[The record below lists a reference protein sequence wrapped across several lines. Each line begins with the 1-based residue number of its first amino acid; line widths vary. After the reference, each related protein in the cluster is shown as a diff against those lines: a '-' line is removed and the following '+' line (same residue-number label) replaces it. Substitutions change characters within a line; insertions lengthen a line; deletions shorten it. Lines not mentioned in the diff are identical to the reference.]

1 MAWARNPDQPYTIG
15 QLIRMV
21 DLDSFETMANNLQLL
36 LIMIDSDM
44 KLQYGN
50 KNFFELVGWNPE
62 EVLDKDY
69 VKQFIPPKTNLFV
82 RATVKDILTKNTTNY
97 SGSNEVLTRN
107 KGIRYINWNAIHVLD
122 HSGEIR
128 GIFCIGIDITERKSL
143 DSILTRVDLEKNLLL
158 HNISEPV
165 LYHDP
170 EGRISWAN
178 QALLE
183 VTGTSLELVIGS
195 YCHQLFE
202 FLDGTY
208 LGSGPPRA
216 LPIGEKQ
223 EAVVSLG
230 DGSRWLST
238 SYPLRADDINPY
250 QIMMM
255 LSPLDAGERSPAAV
269 REREEDKE
277 GESFKPFLRL
287 TGRDEEV
294 GFFSPQMKE
303 IVERAGLIH
312 ADRTVPVLIEGET
325 GVGKEIIARYIHHGA
340 RGSQRPFIDINCA
353 AITPTIFESEL
364 FGYEG
369 GAFTGCRPGGQK
381 GKIAMADGGTLFL
394 DEIAEIPPSIQAK
407 LLRVI
412 QEREYYPVGGLNKR
426 GADVRLICATNA
438 NLEECVR
445 RGSFRKDLFYRL
457 EAIRIAIPPLR
468 RRREDILPLAMLFL
482 DCLAR
487 KKGKR
492 FRSISPQ
499 AQEMLLACPWPGNVR
514 QLRNLIERAV
524 VMWDEQELRP
534 EHLSLPGPQEEQEDD
549 RSPGAEAEPGLET
562 LPPRHLD
569 LQELNRRI
577 ILRALEMHGGN
588 ITETAAYLGMSR
600 RSLSYRLKKMRS
612 APGGSGT
619 GR

>member
-1 MAWARNPDQPYTIG
+1 MASAWNPDQPYSIE
-15 QLIRMV
+15 QLLRRI

-36 LIMIDSDM
+36 LIMIDSNM

-50 KNFFELVGWNPE
+50 KNFFELVGWSPE
-62 EVLDKDY
+62 DVLDKDY

-107 KGIRYINWNAIHVLD
+107 KGVRYINWNAIHVLD
-122 HSGEIR
+122 DGGDIC

-178 QALLE
+178 QALLD

-195 YCHQLFE
+195 FCHQLFE
-202 FLDGTY
+202 FLDGSY
-208 LGSGPPRA
+208 LGSGPSRA

-223 EAVVSLG
+223 EAVVQLS

-255 LSPLDAGERSPAAV
+255 LSPLEGAERRTAAAGERAEPGA
-269 REREEDKE
+269 
-277 GESFKPFLRL
+277 GEAFKPTLQL
-287 TGRDEEV
+287 TGKDEEI
-294 GFFSPQMKE
+294 GFFSPQMKQ
-303 IVERAGLIH
+303 IVEQAGLIH

-325 GVGKEIIARYIHHGA
+325 GVGKEIIARYIHHGP
-340 RGSQRPFIDINCA
+340 RGSQRPFVDINCA

-412 QEREYYPVGGLNKR
+412 QEREYFPVGGLNKR
-426 GADVRLICATNA
+426 RADVRLICATNA
-438 NLEECVR
+438 DLEECVR
-445 RGSFRKDLFYRL
+445 RGGFRKDLFYRL

-468 RRREDILPLAMLFL
+468 RRREDILPLARLFL
-482 DCLAR
+482 ASLAR
-487 KKGKR
+487 QKGKR
-492 FRSISPQ
+492 FQSISPQ
-499 AQEMLLACPWPGNVR
+499 AEEMLLACSWPGNVR

-524 VMWDEQELRP
+524 VMCDGVELRP
-534 EHLSLPGPQEEQEDD
+534 EHLSLPHSQAGQDQEGGSPAAEQ
-549 RSPGAEAEPGLET
+549 APGLET
-562 LPPRHLD
+562 LPPDRLD
-569 LQELNRRI
+569 LQSLNRRI

-600 RSLSYRLKKMRS
+600 RSLSYRLKKMRP
-612 APGGSGT
+612 AGQAGQG
-619 GR
+619 